1 MVQWVDA
8 DCKQLLVVVRLV
20 CSVWFLNQ
28 WRPKNVFV
36 SLFQSLPSSHMN
48 AVAIS
53 IYELL
58 HVQMLIHRLGGF
70 KIEMTGMLDRLEVSV
85 RGSLT
90 TMTKFLI
97 RLVEAKQVIN
107 I

>member
-1 MVQWVDA
+1 
-8 DCKQLLVVVRLV
+8 
-20 CSVWFLNQ
+20 
-28 WRPKNVFV
+28 
-36 SLFQSLPSSHMN
+36 MN

-58 HVQMLIHRLGGF
+58 HVQMLIRLGGF
-70 KIEMTGMLDRLEVSV
+70 KIEMTGMIDRLELSV